1 MTDIWT
7 VQKVLNWTVGYF
19 TSKNIP
25 ESRLSAELLLAH
37 VLHCKRIELYLQFER
52 ILSKAELAG
61 YRSFIQRR
69 AQREPVQ
76 YILGETEFMGL
87 PFQVSPA
94 ALIPRPDT
102 ELLVG
107 CAIEFLKEAGL
118 LQARI
123 LDIGTG
129 SGCIAVSLAKNF
141 PGAALWAVEK
151 SSEALALARENAR
164 LNDTHI
170 EFVESDFFEYYANF
184 DDKFNII
191 VTNPP
196 YISDPDWSG
205 VQPEVRQFEP
215 AAALRGGEDGMD
227 FYRRLVPLIDNLLE
241 TNGAVL
247 LETGYN
253 QAREVARMLENIRL
267 TAEIRKDYHHVER
280 VVIGR
285 KKE

>member
-1 MTDIWT
+1 MADIWT
-7 VQKVLNWTVGYF
+7 VQKVLNWTVEYF

-25 ESRLSAELLLAH
+25 ESRLSAELLLAQ
-37 VLHCKRIELYLQFER
+37 VLNCKRIELYLQFER
-52 ILSKAELAG
+52 ILSKTELAE
-61 YRSFIQRR
+61 YRSFVQRR

-87 PFQVSPA
+87 PFKVSPA
-94 ALIPRPDT
+94 VLIPRPDT
-102 ELLVG
+102 ELLVD

-118 LQARI
+118 QQPRL

-141 PGAALWAVEK
+141 PDAALWAVEK
-151 SSEALALARENAR
+151 SPQALANAEENAR
-164 LNDTHI
+164 LNETAIHFI
-170 EFVESDFFEYYANF
+170 EGDFFEWYANF
-184 DDKFNII
+184 NDKFNSI

-196 YISDPDWSG
+196 YISDADWSS

-215 AAALRGGEDGMD
+215 EAALRGGEDGMD
-227 FYRRLVPLIDNLLE
+227 FYRRFIPLANNLLE
-241 TNGAVL
+241 ANGAVF

-253 QAREVARMLENIRL
+253 QARDVAGILEKNGL
-267 TAEIRKDYHHVER
+267 KTEIRKDYRQLER

-285 KKE
+285 K